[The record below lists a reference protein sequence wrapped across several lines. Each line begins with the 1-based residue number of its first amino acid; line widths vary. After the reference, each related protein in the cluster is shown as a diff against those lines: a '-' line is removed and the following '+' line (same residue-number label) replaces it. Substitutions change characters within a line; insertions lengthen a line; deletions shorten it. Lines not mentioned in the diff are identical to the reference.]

1 VDKDIGK
8 HCLETAKTTEDLIE
22 GLASDLD
29 EYDDSSYL
37 GGIARAA
44 RILISHI
51 ERTLARW
58 MLLGRGKDED

>member
-1 VDKDIGK
+1 MDTGR

-29 EYDDSSYL
+29 EYDNSSYL

-44 RILISHI
+44 KILISHI
-51 ERTLARW
+51 ERTLAKW
-58 MLLGRGKDED
+58 VLLGRGKDED

>member
-1 VDKDIGK
+1 MDKDIGK

-37 GGIARAA
+37 GGLARAA

-51 ERTLARW
+51 EKTLTRW
-58 MLLGRGKDED
+58 MLFGRGKDED

>member
-1 VDKDIGK
+1 MEKDVGR
-8 HCLETAKTTEDLIE
+8 HCLETAKAAEDLIE

-29 EYDDSSYL
+29 ECDDSSYL

-44 RILISHI
+44 KILVLHI
-51 ERTLARW
+51 ERTIAKW